1 MTSKI
6 ALTNICIHA
15 HENTHFKNNFPNM
28 MAAVKK
34 KNRNKL
40 AGCSSKE
47 SQQVEDNLGRLRK
60 SL

>member
-6 ALTNICIHA
+6 ALTHICVHA

-28 MAAVKK
+28 MAAVK
-34 KNRNKL
+34 NRKKL
-40 AGCSSKE
+40 AVCSSKE
-47 SQQVEDNLGRLRK
+47 SQQVGDNLGSLRR

>member
-34 KNRNKL
+34 KKQ
-40 AGCSSKE
+40 E
-47 SQQVEDNLGRLRK
+47 
-60 SL
+60 